1 MGKSVKALSYR
12 EFAEGEERKTRQLK
26 LTKGNHGDI
35 ESIIK
40 EEFGSLKIFIH
51 NEIRNLH
58 IDMIRQMQQQEFSI
72 KDMFN
77 KSFEYYNTLHKE
89 KLLLEKENAKL
100 KENYF

>member
-1 MGKSVKALSYR
+1 MSYR
-12 EFAEGEERKTRQLK
+12 EFAEGEDRKAK
-26 LTKGNHGDI
+26 LTKKVKGQDEI
-35 ESIIK
+35 ESLIK